1 MENFWKEKSLGEMTT
16 EEWESL
22 CDGCGRCC
30 MIKLEDEE
38 TNEVHYTNLV
48 CELLDVQSCRCT
60 NYSLRHELVEDC
72 IRFSEGDLKDLNW
85 LPRSCAY
92 RTIYEGRELAWW
104 HPLVSGSKET
114 VFEAG
119 VAVRGKVQSEKAVDK
134 DLQEEMVIRWVSF

>member
-72 IRFSEGDLKDLNW
+72 VRFSESDLKDLN
-85 LPRSCAY
+85 LSL
-92 RTIYEGRELAWW
+92 I
-104 HPLVSGSKET
+104 H
-114 VFEAG
+114 
-119 VAVRGKVQSEKAVDK
+119 
-134 DLQEEMVIRWVSF
+134 I

>member
-1 MENFWKEKSLGEMTT
+1 
-16 EEWESL
+16 
-22 CDGCGRCC
+22 

-60 NYSLRHELVEDC
+60 NYSLRHELVDDC
-72 IRFSEGDLKDLNW
+72 IRFSESDLKDLNW

-92 RTIYEGRELAWW
+92 RTISEGRELAWW

-134 DLQEEMVIRWVSF
+134 DLQEEMIIRWVSF

>member
-60 NYSLRHELVEDC
+60 NYSFRDELVEDC
-72 IRFSEGDLKDLNW
+72 IRFSEGDLKDLN
-85 LPRSCAY
+85 LSL
-92 RTIYEGRELAWW
+92 I
-104 HPLVSGSKET
+104 H
-114 VFEAG
+114 
-119 VAVRGKVQSEKAVDK
+119 
-134 DLQEEMVIRWVSF
+134 I